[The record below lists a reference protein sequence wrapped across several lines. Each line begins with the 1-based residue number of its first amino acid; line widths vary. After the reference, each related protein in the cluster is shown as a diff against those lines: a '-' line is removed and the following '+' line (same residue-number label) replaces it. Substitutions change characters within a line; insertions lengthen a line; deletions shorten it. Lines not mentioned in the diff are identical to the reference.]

1 MLLPFQQFYR
11 LITALAVCL
20 SLIIFSA
27 NDKAFAQINEA
38 ELFFVAQKA
47 FEDGFYDIAV
57 RYIEQFT
64 QQYPQSAKQIQAKL
78 LLGQCYF
85 FQNQYLKAYEIF
97 QSLVNAAE
105 FQDAT
110 LFWLGETY
118 LKGADYKQAEKH
130 YQDLIKIYPDS
141 EYLPQAYN
149 SLGWTYF
156 EQKNYPD
163 AVITFQKVAS
173 LFPNSPLREDA
184 RFKIAEAHFN
194 QGLYEAS
201 IKHFRDFTSTFPQ
214 SPKQGQA
221 YFYLGESYYYLED
234 FLVASTYYAK
244 AAEVS
249 TDQKLIL
256 MSKINLGWCY
266 IKLKRFE
273 LAQKTLGEARGLA
286 DKSNELLDDVL
297 LGQASLY
304 NDLGDHKT
312 ANEFY
317 AQLIEQFP
325 NSPRL
330 VEAYLGQANNSYLLQ
345 DYPSALTQ
353 YQQILDQFSSS
364 PTRKELTE
372 KAHFGLAWTY
382 LKSGQ
387 LEQAIAH
394 FQQIMDQSESK
405 TVKVSA
411 LVQIADAYHDINN
424 LEKAVEIYDHI
435 LKDYP
440 DSPYVDYAQFRQG
453 IVLMKQENV
462 DAALI
467 SFKSLENNF
476 PKSKYL
482 NDTKYFLGVAYFK
495 KDNWATAQ
503 EYIEKYLKNSQD
515 SPMEFA
521 AEANYVLALCAF
533 NLNDPKRALKIF
545 EQVVKTYPD
554 EPAILRNSEKGI
566 AECLYKIGDTKAA
579 VEKFNSI
586 IQTHPDS
593 SIAQESMIWLG
604 NYYMETADF
613 PTAAQKF
620 EEFLSRYPNSEKIN
634 EAHYQLGKIY
644 ENRRE
649 FEKAL
654 NQYKS
659 VNAPEEDELYAKAK
673 LAIADIFSRELDS
686 QTAIQTYE
694 NIISRSPDFKRDA
707 FVKIA
712 DVYKGQQEYQKA
724 VETYQR
730 ALSAEQKSSQAGDP
744 ELQFQIA
751 DVCELAG
758 QNDKALEEYLKI
770 PYLYPDEKA
779 WVIKA
784 NLRAA
789 RIFEDGERW
798 EDAKNIYKKIVEL
811 NIEESAF
818 ANERL
823 EWLNENTEQQHKT
836 N

>member
-1 MLLPFQQFYR
+1 MFKRIFPR
-11 LITALAVCL
+11 LILLIACL
-20 SLIIFSA
+20 SFFTFGA
-27 NDKAFAQINEA
+27 NGKVHAQINEK

-47 FEDGFYDIAV
+47 FEDGFYDIAI

-64 QQYPQSAKQIQAKL
+64 QQYPQSAKQVQAKL

-85 FQNQYLKAYEIF
+85 FQNQYLKAYEVF
-97 QSLVNAAE
+97 QGLTTAAE

-118 LKGADYKQAEKH
+118 LKGADYKQAEKQ
-130 YQDLIKIYPDS
+130 YQDLIKIYPNS
-141 EYLPQAYN
+141 EYLAQAYN

-156 EQKNYPD
+156 EQKLYPE
-163 AVITFQKVAS
+163 AISAFQKVIS
-173 LFPNSPLREDA
+173 IFPNSPLRSDA
-184 RFKIAEAHFN
+184 QFKIAESHFN
-194 QGLYEAS
+194 QGAYETA
-201 IKHFRDFTSTFPQ
+201 IKHFREFTNAFEQ

-221 YFYLGESYYYLED
+221 HFYLGESYYYLED

-249 TDQKLIL
+249 TDQKIIL
-256 MSKINLGWCY
+256 MSKISLGWCY

-273 LAQKTLGEARGLA
+273 LAQKTLEEARGLA

-312 ANEFY
+312 ANLFY

-330 VEAYLGQANNSYLLQ
+330 VEAFLGRANNSYLLQ
-345 DYPSALTQ
+345 DYPGALTQ
-353 YQQILDQFSSS
+353 YQQILDQFSAD
-364 PTRKELTE
+364 PGQKGLTE

-387 LEQAIAH
+387 LDLAISH
-394 FQQIMDQSESK
+394 FQQIMDQAESN

-424 LEKAVEIYDHI
+424 LEKSVEIYDQI

-453 IVLMKQENV
+453 IVLMKQEKA

-482 NDTKYFLGVAYFK
+482 TDTKYFLGVAYFK
-495 KDNWATAQ
+495 KDNWSTAE
-503 EYIEKYLKNSQD
+503 EYTEKYLKSVQD
-515 SPMEFA
+515 STMEFE
-521 AEANYVLALCAF
+521 AEAHYILALCAF
-533 NLNDPKRALKIF
+533 NLNDPKRAMKIF
-545 EQVVKTYPD
+545 EQVVKTYPN
-554 EPAILRNSEKGI
+554 EQAIIRNSEKGI
-566 AECLYKIGDTKAA
+566 AECLFKIGDAKAA
-579 VEKFNSI
+579 VEKFNNI
-586 IQTHPDS
+586 IQSYPDS
-593 SIAQESMIWLG
+593 TVAQESMIWQG
-604 NYYMETADF
+604 NYYVETSDF
-613 PTAAQKF
+613 ATAAQKF
-620 EEFLSRYPNSEKIN
+620 EEFLTRYPNSEKIN
-634 EAHYQLGKIY
+634 EAHYQLGRIY
-644 ENRRE
+644 ENLRE

-654 NQYKS
+654 NHFKS
-659 VNAPEEDELYAKAK
+659 INAPEEDELYAKAK

-686 QTAIQTYE
+686 ATAIQTYE
-694 NIISRSPDFKRDA
+694 NIISSSPDFKRDA

-724 VETYQR
+724 VDTYQR
-730 ALSAEQKSSQAGDP
+730 ALAAEQKLSQASDP

-751 DVCELAG
+751 DIYELAG
-758 QNDKALEEYLKI
+758 QNDKAIEEYLKI
-770 PYLYPDEKA
+770 PYLYPDEKV
-779 WVIKA
+779 WMIKA
-784 NLRAA
+784 NLRVA

-798 EDAKNIYKKIVEL
+798 EDANNIYRKIVDL

-823 EWLNENTEQQHKT
+823 EWIKENTEQKQT
-836 N
+836 Q